1 MQPHRKRQWCIRKV
15 TARFL
20 ARLEII
26 LRLYCLPYN
35 KAYPVVCFDERP
47 CFLIGD
53 TVEALDMEPGKVAKQ
68 NYAYSKHGSC
78 CILAAIEPLTGKRL
92 AHVRK
97 KRTKKEFALFMMA
110 LAKAFPQAIKI
121 KVVLDNLNTH
131 GYDAFYEHFEAETAA
146 WLTHRI
152 EFVFTP
158 KSASWLN
165 MIEIEFSA
173 LSRQCLDRRIPC
185 IKKLESEVLTFF
197 KERSL
202 RGIKI
207 NWQFTQQQARVKL
220 NRRYTEVNSLNK
232 KYKII

>member
-20 ARLEII
+20 ARLEVI
-26 LRLYCLPYN
+26 LRLYCLPY
-35 KAYPVVCFDERP
+35 KEECPVICFDERP
-47 CFLIGD
+47 CFLLGD
-53 TVEALDMEPGKVAKQ
+53 TIEPLDMAPGQVAKE

-78 CILAAIEPLTGKRL
+78 CILAAIEPKTGKRL

-97 KRTKKEFALFMMA
+97 QRTKKEFALFMMA
-110 LAKAFPQAIKI
+110 LAKAYPQAIRM

-131 GYDAFYEHFEAETAA
+131 GYHSFYEAFDAETAA
-146 WLTHRI
+146 WLTQKI

-165 MIEIEFSA
+165 MIEIEFSV
-173 LSRQCLDRRIPC
+173 LSRQCLNRRIPC
-185 IKKLESEVLTFF
+185 MEKLESEVLTFF

-202 RGIKI
+202 KGIKI
-207 NWQFTQQQARVKL
+207 NWQFTQEQARQKL
-220 NRRYTEVNSLNK
+220 NRRYTAVNSLNS
-232 KYKII
+232 KYV